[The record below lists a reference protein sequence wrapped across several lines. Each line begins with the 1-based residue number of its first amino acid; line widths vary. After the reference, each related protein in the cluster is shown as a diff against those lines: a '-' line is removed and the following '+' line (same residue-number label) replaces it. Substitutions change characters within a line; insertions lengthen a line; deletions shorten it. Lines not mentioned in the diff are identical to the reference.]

1 MTPLSLPRRVEAVVF
16 DMDGVLVD
24 SERMFRDAMLE
35 VSLARGHEL
44 PLAVFH
50 LMVGAPREQN
60 RLVALDHFGADFD
73 FEDWV
78 GEVNALALSR
88 MAGQENLKPG
98 ARELIDDLEARGL
111 PRAVAT
117 SAGHRAVARQL
128 GPSGLDTRFQVIV
141 GRGDYERGKPH
152 PDPFLLAARRLGVA
166 PEACLALEDSHNG
179 VRAAAGAGMMT
190 IMVPDLL
197 EATAEI
203 AALCIGV
210 VPDLH
215 RVRELLGPVI
225 QADWNLARRPL
236 AAIGLAGEAG
246 PGLAA
251 AKGPHQAT

>member
-1 MTPLSLPRRVEAVVF
+1 MKLLTLPRAVEAVVF

-35 VSLARGHEL
+35 VSLARGREL

-50 LMVGAPREQN
+50 RMVGAPREQN

-78 GEVNALALSR
+78 GEVNDLALSR

-98 ARELIDDLEARGL
+98 ARDLIDDLEARGI

-117 SAGHRAVARQL
+117 SAGHRAVTRQL
-128 GPSGLDTRFQVIV
+128 GPSGLDVRFQAIV
-141 GRGDYERGKPH
+141 ARGDYERGKPD

-179 VRAAAGAGMMT
+179 IRAASAAGMMT
-190 IMVPDLL
+190 VMVPDLL
-197 EATAEI
+197 EATDEI
-203 AALCIGV
+203 AALCVGV
-210 VPDLH
+210 TADLH
-215 RVRELLGPVI
+215 EVRRVLGFAVV
-225 QADWNLARRPL
+225 
-236 AAIGLAGEAG
+236 G
-246 PGLAA
+246 
-251 AKGPHQAT
+251 